1 MGKEKYYQYF
11 VEGED
16 EKKLV
21 DVLKSDEIN
30 CIRKIAGI

>member
-11 VEGED
+11 VEGECI
-16 EKKLV
+16 EERY
-21 DVLKSDEIN
+21 EIN